1 MKRYLVTGG
10 TGFIGSALVKAL
22 VKNGDFVRVFDNDS
36 RGKSNRLSEL
46 TKNVEIRE
54 GDIRD
59 IQSVTA
65 ACESI
70 DSIIHLAYINGT
82 KFFYEKPEL
91 VLEIAVKGMT
101 NIIDAGIAQNVPEL
115 FLASSS
121 EVYQTPPETP
131 TKENVPL
138 SIPDAYNPRYSYGG
152 GKIISELMTIH
163 NGKKYFK
170 RAIIFRPH
178 NVYGPDMGEEHVIPE
193 LLHKI
198 KKQKNSDRV
207 SLPIQGTGDETRA
220 FIYID
225 DFVRGLQLL
234 LEKGLHLETY
244 NIGTSDEVSINELV
258 QIMAKV
264 LQKEITTIPEML
276 RKGSTTRRCPDITKL
291 KALGFHQQ
299 VSLEEG
305 IKKAMEWYLS

>member
-22 VKNGDFVRVFDNDS
+22 VNNGDFVRVFDNDS
-36 RGKSNRLSEL
+36 RGSSHRLSEL
-46 TKNVEIRE
+46 TTNIEIQE

-59 IQSVTA
+59 LPSVTA

-91 VLEIAVKGMT
+91 VLEIAVKGIT
-101 NIIDAGIAQNVPEL
+101 NVIDAGIAHNVPEL

-121 EVYQTPPETP
+121 EVYQTPPVIPTP
-131 TKENVPL
+131 ENIPL
-138 SIPDAYNPRYSYGG
+138 TVPDAYNPRYSYGG

-170 RAIIFRPH
+170 RAVIFRPH
-178 NVYGPDMGEEHVIPE
+178 NVYGPDMGAEHVIPE
-193 LLHKI
+193 LLEKI
-198 KKQKNSDRV
+198 KTQQNNDTV
-207 SLPIQGTGDETRA
+207 SLPIQGTGEETRA

-225 DFVRGLQLL
+225 DFTRGLQLL
-234 LEKGLHLETY
+234 LEKADHLETY
-244 NIGTSDEVSINELV
+244 NIGTSEEVSINTLV
-258 QIMAKV
+258 QTMAKV
-264 LQKEITTIPEML
+264 LRKKITTLPETL
-276 RKGSTTRRCPDITKL
+276 RRGSTKRRCPDITKL
-291 KALGFHQQ
+291 KTLGFNQQ
-299 VSLEEG
+299 VSLADG
-305 IKKAMEWYLS
+305 IKKTTEWYLS